1 MLDTTLIVETLVVL
15 LFSAFFSGM
24 EIAFVSSSKLRFEM
38 DRNERGFSSRF
49 IDTFYAHPNN
59 FISTLLVG
67 NNICLVI
74 YGILMAKLINQ
85 TLLVPL
91 GIHNAAAVG
100 ECSHEWLC
108 LLIQTLLAT
117 LIVLVTGEFLPK
129 TLFRINPNRMLRIF
143 SLPTYI
149 FYIVLWPISKFTS
162 SLSKGLLRMMGMHV
176 QQGRQEKSF
185 SKVDLDYLIQSNIDK
200 IEDEEKIED
209 EVKMFQNALDFSN
222 VKVRDCIVPRT
233 EIDAVD
239 LQTELHVL
247 RSHFIESGHSKVIVF
262 EGDIDNIVGYI
273 HSSEMFRLN
282 AQDDWTRSI
291 REAPIVPE
299 TMNAQKLLTTLI
311 SQKRSLAVVVD
322 EFGGTS
328 GIVTLEDL
336 VEEIFGDIEDEHDNV
351 RYVAKN
357 VSPGEYILSARLE
370 IEKANEI
377 LGLDLPE
384 SDEYLTVGGLILHEY
399 QNFPK
404 LNEVIRFGH
413 WEFKIIQNTTT
424 KIELVRLKVLE

>member
-1 MLDTTLIVETLVVL
+1 MPDSTLIIETLIVL

-24 EIAFVSSSKLRFEM
+24 EIAFVSSNKLRFEM

-74 YGILMAKLINQ
+74 YGILMAKLINE

-91 GIHNAAAVG
+91 GIHVADGA
-100 ECSHEWLC
+100 CPHEWLC
-108 LLIQTLLAT
+108 ILIQTLLGT

-129 TLFRINPNRMLRIF
+129 TLFRLNPNRMMRIF

-149 FYIVLWPISKFTS
+149 FYILLWPVSKFTS
-162 SLSKGLLRMMGMHV
+162 SLSKGLLRMIGMHV
-176 QQGRQEKSF
+176 EQGRQEKSF
-185 SKVDLDYLIQSNIDK
+185 SKVELDYLIQSNIDK

-209 EVKMFQNALDFSN
+209 EVKIFQNALDFSN

-239 LQTELHVL
+239 RQTELRVL

-273 HSSEMFRLN
+273 HSSEMFRLGEN
-282 AQDDWTRSI
+282 DDWTRSI

-299 TMNAQKLLTTLI
+299 TMNAQKLLSTLT

-351 RYVAKN
+351 SYVAK
-357 VSPGEYILSARLE
+357 SLGQGEYILSARLE

-404 LNEVIRFGH
+404 LNEVVSFGH

>member
-1 MLDTTLIVETLVVL
+1 MYETSLIIYTLVAL
-15 LFSAFFSGM
+15 LFSGYFSGM
-24 EIAFVSSSKLRFEM
+24 EIAFVSSSKLRFAM
-38 DRNERGFSSRF
+38 DRNEQGFTSKI
-49 IDTFYAHPNN
+49 IDVFYEHPNN

-67 NNICLVI
+67 NNICLVV
-74 YGILMAKLINQ
+74 YGILMARLIEQ
-85 TLLVPL
+85 TLLAPFH
-91 GIHNAAAVG
+91 I
-100 ECSHEWLC
+100 SDEWLT
-108 LLIQTLLAT
+108 LLIQTLLST

-129 TLFRINPNRMLRIF
+129 TLFRINPNRMMRIF
-143 SLPTYI
+143 AVPTYI
-149 FYIVLWPISKFTS
+149 IYIILWPISKFTS
-162 SLSKGLLRMMGMHV
+162 TLSKGLLRMMGLRV
-176 QQGRQEKSF
+176 QHGKQEKAF
-185 SKVDLDYLIQSNIDK
+185 SKVDLDYLIQSNIEN

-209 EVKMFQNALDFSN
+209 EVKMFQNALDFSS

-239 LQTELHVL
+239 KKTELQIL
-247 RSHFIESGHSKVIVF
+247 KNHFVESGHSKVIVF
-262 EGDIDNIVGYI
+262 EGDIDNIIGYI
-273 HSSEMFRLN
+273 HSSEMFRLSKD
-282 AQDDWTRSI
+282 ADWTASI

-299 TMNAQKLLTTLI
+299 TMNAQKLLSTLI

-336 VEEIFGDIEDEHDNV
+336 VEEIFGDIEDEHDSVN
-351 RYVAKN
+351 YVAKN
-357 VSPGEYILSARLE
+357 VAPNEYILSARLE

-377 LGLDLPE
+377 LDLDLPE

-404 LNEVIRFGH
+404 LNEVVRFGH